1 MDIATIGETLLDG
14 RTKGI
19 PAGTPPFRL
28 DTIARKGW
36 NVLAEDLPLPLMLLR
51 RSKLDHNARVFSAYL
66 LENGLS
72 FAPHGKTTMAPQIF
86 AEQLAAGAWGLTAA
100 TVQQAAVMAHH
111 GATRIL
117 IANQI
122 VGRSNVAGA
131 AALLSAHPEMELYC
145 YADSVEQL
153 EQLAGHLAAAP
164 PPRPLRLLLEVGVE
178 GGRTGVRGRE
188 DARALAAAIA
198 GADRALV
205 RFAGVAAFEGVVPGI
220 RESSAPVAAFAQK
233 VVEVAADL
241 PAPLLDGLDEFV
253 LTGGGSSHFDLVADR
268 FKALALPVPVRVV
281 LRSGCYVTND
291 SGSYFAAQEAARL
304 DPARSWKSR
313 LEPAMEAWAYVQSRP
328 EPGLALLTM
337 GKRDAPYDAGLPVP
351 LARHRPGAGPLAAGE
366 AEIFA
371 MNDQHAFARI
381 PANSDWQVGDMVGCG
396 ISHPCTAFDKWRF
409 LPVVDDGYTV
419 IDGMLTYF

>member
-28 DTIARKGW
+28 DTIAGKGW

-111 GATRIL
+111 GATRIV
-117 IANQI
+117 IANQV
-122 VGRSNVAGA
+122 VGRSNVVGA
-131 AALLSAHPEMELYC
+131 AALLAAHPETELYC
-145 YADSVEQL
+145 YTDSVEQL
-153 EQLAGHLAAAP
+153 DQLAGHLAAAP

-178 GGRTGVRGRE
+178 GGRTGVRSRE

-220 RESSAPVAAFAQK
+220 RASSEPVAAFAQK

-268 FKALALPVPVRVV
+268 FKTLALPVPVRVV

-351 LARHRPGAGPLAAGE
+351 FARHRPGTGPLAAGE

-381 PANSDWQVGDMVGCG
+381 PARSDWRVGDMVGCG

-409 LPVVDDGYTV
+409 LPVVDDDYTV

>member
-1 MDIATIGETLLDG
+1 MDTATIGETLLDG

-28 DTIARKGW
+28 DTIATKGW

-51 RSKLDHNARVFSAYL
+51 RSKLDHNARVFGAYL
-66 LENGLS
+66 LENELS

-131 AALLSAHPEMELYC
+131 AALLAAHPEMELYC
-145 YADSVEQL
+145 YTDSVEQL
-153 EQLAGHLAAAP
+153 DRLAAHLAAAP

-188 DARALAAAIA
+188 EARALATAIA
-198 GADRALV
+198 GTDRALL

-220 RESSAPVAAFAQK
+220 RASSEPVAAFAQK

-268 FKALALPVPVRVV
+268 FKTLALPVPVRIV

-337 GKRDAPYDAGLPVP
+337 GKRDAPYDAGLPV
-351 LARHRPGAGPLAAGE
+351 LIARHRPGTGPLAVGE

-381 PANSDWQVGDMVGCG
+381 AANSDWQVGDMVGCG